1 MSTISVTPAIRRWL
15 PFLFLLLLL
24 TGPFAE
30 VGVRQRLIVWHDPEA
45 TLTLLRAHRS
55 LFGLGIGAFL
65 VMVLADLPIAV
76 LLYDW
81 LRKGDVA
88 LVVLMAG
95 ARGGYALVKVTALS
109 GLLLVYQ
116 GLHLQPDNQST
127 ATDRVMDWL
136 TFHDLG
142 FSLGLVLFGGHL
154 MALALL
160 VGRYTAVPR
169 WISWLLGIAGAGYT
183 LNSLIHVFFPYAGAW
198 QSGALAVFGIPMT
211 FAELLLAWWIWQRR
225 P

>member
-1 MSTISVTPAIRRWL
+1 MSSIFVPLAVRRWL
-15 PFLFLLLLL
+15 PCLFLLLLL

-30 VGVRQRLIVWHDPEA
+30 IGVRQRLIVWHDPEA
-45 TLTLLRAHRS
+45 TLTLLREHRS

-76 LLYDW
+76 LLLDW

-88 LVVLMAG
+88 LAVLMAG
-95 ARGGYALVKVTALS
+95 ARAGYALVKVVALS
-109 GLLLVYQ
+109 GLLIVYQ
-116 GLHLQPDNQST
+116 GLHLQPDNQ
-127 ATDRVMDWL
+127 ATPPERVMDWL
-136 TFHDLG
+136 AFHDLG

-154 MALALL
+154 LALALL

-169 WISWLLGIAGAGYT
+169 WISWLLGIAGAGYA
-183 LNSLIHVFFPYAGAW
+183 LNSLLHIFFPYAGAW
-198 QSGALAVFGIPMT
+198 QAGVFAVFGLPMT
-211 FAELLLAWWIWQRR
+211 FAELGLAWWIWRRR